1 MKHSLAY
8 KLDADDQLEQI
19 GLLQS
24 DLWSA
29 LYEGLRYKANL
40 TPHDTNAVKGIGTWN
55 AINRGLA
62 DTLVPKGWT
71 RVEPNNFALTV
82 HPNGSLA
89 IAVLASDKATGMR
102 EGPLPSNTYPLAG
115 KLHMP
120 RAIDLNRLLIYHQAH
135 FSRVDSNWG
144 SPPLTYFLLHH
155 IADVDTGEM
164 RAELSLATGRSEGS
178 ITDWHERIV
187 LSPPRDGVAQPIPDA
202 EEEEPVIVPIIDKSA

>member
-8 KLDADDQLEQI
+8 KLDADDRLEQI

-62 DTLVPKGWT
+62 DVLVPKGWI
-71 RVEPNNFALTV
+71 RREPGNLALTV
-82 HPNGSLA
+82 HPHGSLA
-89 IAVLASDKATGMR
+89 IAVLASNKATGVR
-102 EGPLPSNTYPLAG
+102 EGPLPRNTSPLVR
-115 KLHMP
+115 KFNLTK
-120 RAIDLNRLLIYHQAH
+120 AIDRNRHLIYLQAH
-135 FSRVDSNWG
+135 FSSVDSNWG

-164 RAELSLATGRSEGS
+164 RAELSLATGRSEDN
-178 ITDWHERIV
+178 ITEWYERII
-187 LSPPRDGVAQPIPDA
+187 LSPPHDVAQPVLEV
-202 EEEEPVIVPIIDKSA
+202 EEEAPVIVPIFDKSA